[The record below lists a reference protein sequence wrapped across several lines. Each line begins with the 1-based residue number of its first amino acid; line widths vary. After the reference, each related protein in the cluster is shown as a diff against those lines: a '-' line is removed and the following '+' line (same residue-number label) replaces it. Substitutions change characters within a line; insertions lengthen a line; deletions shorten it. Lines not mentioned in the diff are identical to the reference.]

1 MSEKVIH
8 TITLQCV
15 ETTYDD
21 AICQTARI
29 KLFIDDKEI
38 KNVKRFAIDWDFQSG
53 DINQPCV
60 LEKYLE

>member
-38 KNVKRFAIDWDFQSG
+38 KNVKRFAMDWNFQSG
-53 DINQPCV
+53 DTNQSYV
-60 LEKYLE
+60 IEKYLD